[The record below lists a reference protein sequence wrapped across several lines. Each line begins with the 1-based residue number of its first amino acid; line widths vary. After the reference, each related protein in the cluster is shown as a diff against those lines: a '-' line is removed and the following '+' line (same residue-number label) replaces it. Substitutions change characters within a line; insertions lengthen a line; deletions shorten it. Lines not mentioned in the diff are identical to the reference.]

1 MGALPTT
8 EALPAP
14 LVTRE
19 QWVAWRPQERDGKQ
33 TKVPINPSTGRF
45 ASATDPETWTDFA
58 TAREYAT
65 DRTGGVGFVF
75 TDEDPVVGVDLD
87 DCRVPETG
95 SMTEDAEAIVEAL
108 DSYTEISP
116 SGTGV
121 HVLVEGTLPDGRN
134 RRDWVECYETARFF
148 TVSGDHVEGTPTQI
162 EPRTDE
168 LTRVHSRFLSPNEPG
183 GSTGGE
189 ADAPDQAESES
200 NSGSGEQTSG
210 GTSLSDTAVV
220 ERARSAANGEKFSR
234 LWRGST
240 SGYDSHSEAD
250 MALCSMLA
258 FWTGG
263 DSDQIDRLFRE
274 SGLMREKWDEQH
286 FADGSTYGEKT
297 IERVVA
303 STDEFYDPGEQADS
317 GRQESQAM
325 PTEGDSALSAGAHAD
340 TLDESSNS
348 GNPPV
353 TPQPETEYVEET
365 EDLLELIER
374 LQTQVERLEAENQQ
388 LREKVET
395 LQQAEESQDTEAAS
409 GTWRLRDL
417 FGLGRRTG

>member
-1 MGALPTT
+1 
-8 EALPAP
+8 
-14 LVTRE
+14 
-19 QWVAWRPQERDGKQ
+19 
-33 TKVPINPSTGRF
+33 
-45 ASATDPETWTDFA
+45 
-58 TAREYAT
+58 
-65 DRTGGVGFVF
+65 
-75 TDEDPVVGVDLD
+75 
-87 DCRVPETG
+87 
-95 SMTEDAEAIVEAL
+95 
-108 DSYTEISP
+108 
-116 SGTGV
+116 
-121 HVLVEGTLPDGRN
+121 
-134 RRDWVECYETARFF
+134 
-148 TVSGDHVEGTPTQI
+148 
-162 EPRTDE
+162 
-168 LTRVHSRFLSPNEPG
+168 
-183 GSTGGE
+183 
-189 ADAPDQAESES
+189 
-200 NSGSGEQTSG
+200 
-210 GTSLSDTAVV
+210 
-220 ERARSAANGEKFSR
+220 
-234 LWRGST
+234 
-240 SGYDSHSEAD
+240 
-250 MALCSMLA
+250 MLA

-303 STDEFYDPGEQADS
+303 STDEFYDPGEQSDS